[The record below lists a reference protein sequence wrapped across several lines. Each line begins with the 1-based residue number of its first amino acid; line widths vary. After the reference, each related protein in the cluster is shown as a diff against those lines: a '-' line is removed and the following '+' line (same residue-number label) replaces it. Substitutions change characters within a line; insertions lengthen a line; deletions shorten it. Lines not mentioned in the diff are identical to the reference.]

1 MKKVGLFFGTYNPV
15 HVGHMVIANYMV
27 EFTDMDELWMVVTPH
42 NPFKKKSSL
51 LKDYDRLHL
60 VQLAIS
66 DDTRL
71 KASNIEFDL
80 PQPNYTC
87 DTLAYLTEK
96 HPGVHFSLIMGADNL
111 NHFHKWKN
119 HEVILENHDL
129 YVYPRM
135 DSNEGG
141 ELKRHYKVNYV
152 EAPVMRISSTF
163 IRNALKEGQNVRH
176 YMPAEVAKYVTEMNL
191 YKNHFPL

>member
-60 VQLAIS
+60 MHLAIG
-66 DDTRL
+66 DDKRL

-87 DTLAYLTEK
+87 DTLAYLAEK
-96 HPGVHFSLIMGADNL
+96 FPDVEFSLIMGADNL

-119 HEVILENHDL
+119 YEVILENHDL

-135 DSNEGG
+135 DSNNGG
-141 ELKRHYKVNYV
+141 DLKRHYKVNYV
-152 EAPVMRISSTF
+152 EAPVMRISATF
-163 IRNALKEGQNVRH
+163 IRKALKEGQDVRH
-176 YMPAEVAKYVTEMNL
+176 YMPAKVSEYVAEMNL
-191 YKNHFPL
+191 YK